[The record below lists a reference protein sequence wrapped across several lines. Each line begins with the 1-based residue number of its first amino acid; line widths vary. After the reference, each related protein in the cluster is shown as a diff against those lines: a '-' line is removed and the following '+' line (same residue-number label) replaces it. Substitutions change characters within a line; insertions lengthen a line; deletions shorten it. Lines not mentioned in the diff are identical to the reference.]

1 MGFIKEFKDFA
12 MRGNVIDI
20 AVGMVI
26 GAAFQ
31 SVVNSLVADIIMPP
45 IGMLLNGVDFIHLK
59 INLNDNVAISY
70 GKFIQSVISFTI
82 VAFAI
87 FMMIKVMNALKKK
100 ELETPSQP
108 VAKSEEALLL
118 TEIRD
123 LLKK

>member
-31 SVVNSLVADIIMPP
+31 SIVNSLVADIIMPP
-45 IGMLLNGVDFIHLK
+45 IGMLLNGVDFVNLK
-59 INLNDNVAISY
+59 INLNDKVAISY
-70 GKFIQSVISFTI
+70 GKFIQSIISFTV

-100 ELETPSQP
+100 ELETPPQP
-108 VAKSEEALLL
+108 VAKSDEALLL

>member
-1 MGFIKEFKDFA
+1 MSLLKEFKDFA

-20 AVGMVI
+20 AVGVVI

-45 IGMLLNGVDFIHLK
+45 IGMLLQGVDFVHLK
-59 INLNDNVAISY
+59 IQLNETVAISY
-70 GKFIQSVISFTI
+70 GKFIQSIISFLI

-87 FMMIKVMNALKKK
+87 FTMIKVMNAMRKK
-100 ELETPSQP
+100 EKERPAQP
-108 VAKSEEALLL
+108 ATKSDEALLL

>member
-1 MGFIKEFKDFA
+1 MGLIKEFKDFA

-20 AVGMVI
+20 AIGMVI

-31 SVVNSLVADIIMPP
+31 SIVNSLVADIIMPP
-45 IGMLLNGVDFIHLK
+45 IGMLLNGVNFIDLK
-59 INLNDNVAISY
+59 INLNDQVAISY
-70 GKFIQSVISFTI
+70 GKFIQSIISFTI

-87 FMMIKVMNALKKK
+87 FIMIKVMNALKKK
-100 ELETPSQP
+100 ELKTPPQP
-108 VAKSEEALLL
+108 VAKSDEALLL